1 MFHIEERLYKSIF
14 YDLSYDFSMI
24 GKSVHLFIYM
34 YIYFLAAVYLFTVGP
49 RNVQLSGVG
58 FCCSFATVCCPS
70 SIVHRPVPPNH
81 PPHLLCPTKLPLLL
95 VVWLNCFNCKRC
107 SQFVKSKWRVCFVV
121 VCGAW
126 RDFELRKQKAQD
138 WSRELNAR
146 PLGYPL
152 NWVWNKLDLK
162 LYY

>member
-1 MFHIEERLYKSIF
+1 MFHIEGRLYISIF
-14 YDLSYDFSMI
+14 YDLSYVFLMI
-24 GKSVHLFIYM
+24 GKSVHLFIYILYCIYL
-34 YIYFLAAVYLFTVGP
+34 YIYFRCCIFIY
-49 RNVQLSGVG
+49 SG
-58 FCCSFATVCCPS
+58 ATKCATQRRRLLLLICHRVL
-70 SIVHRPVPPNH
+70 SIVHRPLPPNH
-81 PPHLLCPTKLPLLL
+81 PPHQLCPTKLPLLL

-138 WSRELNAR
+138 WSRKLNAR

-152 NWVWNKLDLK
+152 NWVWNKLN
-162 LYY
+162 